1 MKQAIN
7 TLVIICLPF
16 FLIAQGNI
24 KEFEGVINYQHQ
36 VVAKEPSY
44 NVEYDYSAIGKY
56 SEYYY
61 KNGNYRFVN
70 HNSYIEGDLFK
81 AQEVRNYL
89 LMAKSDTVLYLDA
102 KKPDIEV
109 IEFKV
114 EKSVKTILNYSCD
127 LITVKVKP
135 TNQETPISYR
145 RYYFTSKLPI
155 DPAHFKQCK
164 GNAYELIFGQAK
176 SLPLRIEFEWPQ
188 KKVIWQATKVEKKK
202 LNKDIFKV
210 NKRWVLKEIK

>member
-1 MKQAIN
+1 MYQCALPGFLLGFEYITNLFVIMKQSIN
-7 TLVIICLPF
+7 PLVIICLPF

-81 AQEVRNYL
+81 AQEG
-89 LMAKSDTVLYLDA
+89 
-102 KKPDIEV
+102 
-109 IEFKV
+109 KV
-114 EKSVKTILNYSCD
+114 TASED
-127 LITVKVKP
+127 
-135 TNQETPISYR
+135 
-145 RYYFTSKLPI
+145 
-155 DPAHFKQCK
+155 
-164 GNAYELIFGQAK
+164 
-176 SLPLRIEFEWPQ
+176 
-188 KKVIWQATKVEKKK
+188 
-202 LNKDIFKV
+202 
-210 NKRWVLKEIK
+210 